1 MTTVNR
7 PSIHATRPP
16 KPTWGP
22 GRNAALSFVAFALI
36 FGLFAYVER
45 DARDERGSA
54 IHEASGVVTRS
65 ISKTD
70 KYAAAANIRPDI
82 ASAESATRAA
92 SPPAM
97 TSPVT
102 VVIEPEAAPRAEH
115 QASAAPA
122 VPPLPAPPV
131 VAARRAHAAPAAG
144 PISGRVADVHRLHQ
158 HPRPHALTSA
168 RQQHV
173 TVASRPHPSGVG
185 TARMP
190 TTSVTRQELEGARA
204 LARARSCAVR
214 DNWGCVEQNASR
226 ALAIDPQNSE
236 SRALLGRAVRNRS

>member
-1 MTTVNR
+1 MTSVHR
-7 PSIHATRPP
+7 PSIHAARQP

-22 GRNAALSFVAFALI
+22 GRNAALSLVAFAVI

-45 DARDERGSA
+45 DVRDERGSA

-70 KYAAAANIRPDI
+70 KYAAAANVRPDI
-82 ASAESATRAA
+82 ASAGPAAPPA

-97 TSPVT
+97 KSPVT
-102 VVIEPEAAPRAEH
+102 IQIEPEAAPRVDE

-122 VPPLPAPPV
+122 APPLPAPPV
-131 VAARRAHAAPAAG
+131 VATRRAHAAPAAG
-144 PISGRVADVHRLHQ
+144 PVSGRVADAH
-158 HPRPHALTSA
+158 RPHPHARPHELASA
-168 RQQHV
+168 RKHV
-173 TVASRPHPSGVG
+173 TVASRPHASGVG
-185 TARMP
+185 AAHMQA
-190 TTSVTRQELEGARA
+190 TSVTHQELEGARA
-204 LARARSCAVR
+204 LARARLCAQL
-214 DNWGCVEQNASR
+214 DEWGCVEQNASR